1 MGGQAC
7 INSPGSPASTS
18 KADVL
23 MDHGL
28 QAQRPLMGQ
37 HHVQAWTELL
47 PGPPDRALVFQAQD
61 KVAA

>member
-23 MDHGL
+23 MDQGL
-28 QAQRPLMGQ
+28 RPKGPSW
-37 HHVQAWTELL
+37 ASTTSR
-47 PGPPDRALVFQAQD
+47 PGRSFCQDRQTGRLSSRHRT
-61 KVAA
+61 K